1 MCKGKPIFFKALFL
15 MLVVLAA
22 SSGKA
27 KAELLFEDSL
37 SVRERFALRTNVVDW
52 VVMLPNFA
60 VDYDIVNTPY
70 EKISVGMGVKYN
82 WNSRH
87 NYVPNNVYNIFDV
100 RTDLRYYWRQ
110 QPYIEENGHRWQK
123 DWVESRTKWWDRWF
137 TRLRLFRTVENPRE
151 WISYYVG
158 PYLSYTSYSLKL
170 GEIGRQGN
178 AFGFGATGGIAL
190 PLYGYP
196 NGNAL
201 DLELG
206 ASVGWHVAGH
216 VFYTADVEGNC
227 YAYAGSRPAYFV
239 YFPLI
244 TDLRLG
250 LVYRFTSIQY
260 QHTEVDEIL
269 HARHKNMYER
279 DLFHNEIDA
288 YNLKVAAQKRE
299 IDQLNSKI
307 RDERKRMVGVDS
319 LWQLELLQPIVLQ
332 MRIPQKFIKN
342 ESDTIARD
350 VVVNAIDD
358 IVDPII
364 KQMRKEIDTIPG
376 ISRATIDQ
384 TFVNRYKFI
393 SEAANVTSINRAT
406 VIKSIYEGLNEEIRN
421 TNKQLSESS
430 LPVTDSYSERILRY
444 DHSPEYEDVNYNIAV
459 SRSTLSKNDRIIW
472 ENHFKRLSLEEQQ
485 ARSAKA
491 AAQQAA
497 AEAAAETPEV
507 VAAPDSTE
515 TSEQTENS
523 ENLEPS
529 ENTESSENQETTES
543 SESSSETTET
553 TEAEST
559 TTNSEQSHEQE

>member
-1 MCKGKPIFFKALFL
+1 MCKGKPTFFKALFL
-15 MLVVLAA
+15 MLVVVAA

-27 KAELLFEDSL
+27 KAEFLYEDSL
-37 SVRERFALRTNVVDW
+37 SVRERFALRTNIVDW

-70 EKISVGMGVKYN
+70 EKISVGMGFKYN
-82 WNSRH
+82 WNSFH
-87 NYVPNNVYNIFDV
+87 NYVPYNVYNIFDI

-110 QPYIEENGHRWQK
+110 QPYIEENGRMWQK
-123 DWVESRTKWWDRWF
+123 DWVESRAKWWERWL
-137 TRLRLFRTVENPRE
+137 TRLRLFRTVEKPRE
-151 WISYYVG
+151 WISYYAG
-158 PYLSYTSYSLKL
+158 PYLSYTSYNIKL

-190 PLYGYP
+190 PLYGYS
-196 NGNAL
+196 NGDAL

-216 VFYTADVEGNC
+216 VFYTTNVEGNC
-227 YAYAGSRPAYFV
+227 YAYAGRRSAYFV
-239 YFPLI
+239 YCPLI

-260 QHTEVDEIL
+260 QHTGVDEVL

-279 DLFHNEIDA
+279 DLFHSEIDA
-288 YNLKVAAQKRE
+288 YNLKVSDRKRE
-299 IDQLNSKI
+299 IDHQNSKI
-307 RDERKRMVGVDS
+307 REERKRMAGVDS

-332 MRIPQKFIKN
+332 MRIPQKFVKN
-342 ESDTIARD
+342 ESDTVARD
-350 VVVNAIDD
+350 VVVNTIGD
-358 IVDPII
+358 IVDPVI

-376 ISRATIDQ
+376 ISHTTIDQ

-472 ENHFKRLSLEEQQ
+472 ENYFKRLSLEELQ

-491 AAQQAA
+491 AAQQSASEVA
-497 AEAAAETPEV
+497 TETPETLEKSDSPET
-507 VAAPDSTE
+507 PDTLESPETPESLETQEST
-515 TSEQTENS
+515 
-523 ENLEPS
+523 
-529 ENTESSENQETTES
+529 
-543 SESSSETTET
+543 
-553 TEAEST
+553 EST
-559 TTNSEQSHEQE
+559 TTNSEQSHE